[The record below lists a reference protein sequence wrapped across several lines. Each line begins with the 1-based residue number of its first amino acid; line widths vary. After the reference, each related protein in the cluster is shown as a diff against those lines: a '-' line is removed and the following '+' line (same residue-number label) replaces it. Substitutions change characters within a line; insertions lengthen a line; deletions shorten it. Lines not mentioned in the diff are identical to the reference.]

1 MYIEKPIVMKA
12 GSTVGDVAAQIH
24 SSLLETFKYA
34 VVWRRETYPQR
45 PKRVGRDYVLS
56 DNDVVEIHA

>member
-1 MYIEKPIVMKA
+1 
-12 GSTVGDVAAQIH
+12 VGDVAAQIH